1 MSLMFPALAGG
12 FFTLHHQGSHIKAYF
27 GPTSL
32 YTITTCNDT
41 QLLNW
46 TDLFPGLRGWL
57 SGIGASPLITQLLIC
72 ETSRE
77 VSDGINEG
85 IWNIPRWRV
94 FVLNSPYLRTRRPFP
109 KNYIF
114 INLCPQEITTREDWL
129 LSLEVRS
136 WPEDEKLS
144 KFTWLQRD
152 HLSQVI
158 PKGPFIFSKCCLFF
172 HNCPSLPPHP
182 LLSWFTNSKLC
193 LLESHFSVYSHMWI
207 KICLFSC

>member
-1 MSLMFPALAGG
+1 MDLPNPGMGFMSLMFPALAGG

-32 YTITTCNDT
+32 YTITSCNDT

-85 IWNIPRWRV
+85 IWNIPR
-94 FVLNSPYLRTRRPFP
+94 
-109 KNYIF
+109 
-114 INLCPQEITTREDWL
+114 
-129 LSLEVRS
+129 
-136 WPEDEKLS
+136 
-144 KFTWLQRD
+144 
-152 HLSQVI
+152 
-158 PKGPFIFSKCCLFF
+158 
-172 HNCPSLPPHP
+172 
-182 LLSWFTNSKLC
+182 
-193 LLESHFSVYSHMWI
+193 
-207 KICLFSC
+207 